1 MRPSRPVPDQTSTR
15 LAVVADLTIE
25 VGDARGSTTA
35 HLTSTPDQ
43 QDGPAGLVLD
53 VPDPVVLLR
62 CVPGRG
68 LRRELPASLPVDQIV
83 DLPVLLTS
91 RGRNIGRVHVS
102 SAGRVRLR
110 PYWSGVPTVI
120 RTAGSYGAGRI
131 GTRGLLAVI
140 ALVAGVLGVRWLRR
154 R

>member
-1 MRPSRPVPDQTSTR
+1 MPEQTSTR

-35 HLTSTPDQ
+35 HLTTAPEQ
-43 QDGPAGLVLD
+43 QDGLAGLVLD

-62 CVPGRG
+62 CVPGRS
-68 LRRELPASLPVDQIV
+68 LRRELPVSLPVDQIV

-91 RGRNIGRVHVS
+91 RGHDIGRIHIN
-102 SAGRVRLR
+102 SAGHVRLR
-110 PYWSGVPTVI
+110 PYWSGLPTVI
-120 RTAGSYGAGRI
+120 RTAGSYGAGRV
-131 GTRGLLAVI
+131 GTKGLVAAI
-140 ALVAGVLGVRWLRR
+140 TLVAGLFGARWWRR

>member
-1 MRPSRPVPDQTSTR
+1 M
-15 LAVVADLTIE
+15 
-25 VGDARGSTTA
+25 
-35 HLTSTPDQ
+35 
-43 QDGPAGLVLD
+43 LD

-91 RGRNIGRVHVS
+91 RGRDIGRVQIS
-102 SAGRVRLR
+102 SAGRVQLR

-120 RTAGSYGAGRI
+120 RTAGSYGAGRV
-131 GTRGLLAVI
+131 GTRGLVAAVALLAGLFG
-140 ALVAGVLGVRWLRR
+140 ARWWRR

>member
-1 MRPSRPVPDQTSTR
+1 MPDRTLPR

-35 HLTSTPDQ
+35 HLTSTSEN
-43 QDGPAGLVLD
+43 GSPAGLVLD

-68 LRRELPASLPVDQIV
+68 LRRELPASLPLDDVA

-91 RGRNIGRVHVS
+91 RGRDIARIHLT
-102 SAGRVRLR
+102 SAGEFRLQ

-120 RTAGSYGAGRI
+120 RTAASYGAGRV
-131 GTRGLLAVI
+131 GTRGLVVAAA
-140 ALVAGVLGVRWLRR
+140 ALAGVLGARWWRR